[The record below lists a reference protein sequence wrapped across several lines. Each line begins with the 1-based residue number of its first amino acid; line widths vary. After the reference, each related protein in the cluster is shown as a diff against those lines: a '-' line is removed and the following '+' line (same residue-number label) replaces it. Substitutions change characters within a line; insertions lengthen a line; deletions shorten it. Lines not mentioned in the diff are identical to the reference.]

1 MGRGRQVGTV
11 SRKLGRTLC
20 LRRTLQGYTWA
31 QGESLTDLEK
41 TERREEIL
49 RRERERRERL
59 AARRRP
65 RNLAQAFGF
74 SELDDDGEDGCLIC
88 HL

>member
-1 MGRGRQVGTV
+1 ME
-11 SRKLGRTLC
+11 
-20 LRRTLQGYTWA
+20 QGYTWA

-49 RRERERRERL
+49 RRERDRRERL

-74 SELDDDGEDGCLIC
+74 SEPDEDGEDGCLIC